1 MAKTYIQTLPED
13 AFSFIEE
20 QLQRQTRPVISLAI
34 GNPDG
39 PPNPELVEKLKEYI
53 SNPSYHGY
61 GDFTPDVGKKLKKA
75 VASYYARRFG
85 VSLCDETEVLDVLG
99 TKEGIYYLLSS
110 LLDEGDSVLVPSPSY
125 SVYTNCLHLVG
136 GVPIYFPC
144 EKETFLPDLS
154 QISKEDLQKAKVMVL
169 CSPGNPTAT
178 VLSKDFLAEAIALA
192 KEFNFVIIHDLA
204 YAEISYDG
212 VEVPSILSLPGGRDV
227 AVELYS
233 LSKSCNVAGWRIGF
247 ALGNKNVLQG
257 LRTMK
262 FNVDFGMFL
271 PFQCVAI
278 DALDH
283 MEYYASEQ
291 TKRYQ
296 ERMDYFVPELQ
307 KLGWEVQKSPA
318 SFFLWTKIPSEYEEM
333 GDRNFV
339 SYLLDQAGIL
349 LSPGSGF
356 GAGGAGYV
364 RIALVKDMEVLQE
377 VIARLQKMKVSVAT

>member
-1 MAKTYIQTLPED
+1 M
-13 AFSFIEE
+13 
-20 QLQRQTRPVISLAI
+20 
-34 GNPDG
+34 
-39 PPNPELVEKLKEYI
+39 
-53 SNPSYHGY
+53 
-61 GDFTPDVGKKLKKA
+61 
-75 VASYYARRFG
+75 
-85 VSLCDETEVLDVLG
+85 
-99 TKEGIYYLLSS
+99 
-110 LLDEGDSVLVPSPSY
+110 
-125 SVYTNCLHLVG
+125 
-136 GVPIYFPC
+136 
-144 EKETFLPDLS
+144 
-154 QISKEDLQKAKVMVL
+154 
-169 CSPGNPTAT
+169 
-178 VLSKDFLAEAIALA
+178 
-192 KEFNFVIIHDLA
+192 
-204 YAEISYDG
+204 
-212 VEVPSILSLPGGRDV
+212 
-227 AVELYS
+227 
-233 LSKSCNVAGWRIGF
+233 GF
-247 ALGNKNVLQG
+247 ALGNKTVLQG

-296 ERMDYFVPELQ
+296 ERMNYFVPELQ